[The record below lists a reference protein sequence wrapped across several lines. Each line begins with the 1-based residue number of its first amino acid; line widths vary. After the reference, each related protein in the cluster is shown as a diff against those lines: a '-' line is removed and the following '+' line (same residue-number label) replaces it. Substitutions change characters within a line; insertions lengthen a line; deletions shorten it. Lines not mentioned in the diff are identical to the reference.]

1 MALPS
6 LSPEQRQ
13 AALEKAAIARKRRA
27 DLKKSLKAG
36 ETRLSEVLTLAK
48 EDEIVAK
55 LRVSALLESM
65 PGIGTAKARQIMDR
79 TGISPSRRVG
89 GLGPHQREALITLF
103 Y

>member
-13 AALEKAAIARKRRA
+13 AALEKAAIARRRRA

-103 Y
+103 C